1 MAIPRNTVNVSN
13 NKINVVEV
21 ISFGPRGPQGSGGG
35 NINEALTTASLAGYN
50 LTFTKG
56 DRTQFTLSLPQPT
69 PTPTGQFIISA
80 SNLRSENVI
89 DFTRQNEESFF
100 VRVDNVENATS
111 SSISVTA
118 NTASY
123 VLASN
128 IDTSVAIPTLNVT
141 NLTATNFDLDNN
153 LTITGSL
160 TAASLTAASLTAATI
175 SGAIDYSYIENV
187 PYFVDAVGDIAPNQ
201 LAIFIDSTTG
211 LPESLP
217 FNLPLGADGGNP
229 TVKGLAGLTFDGTT
243 FNVQGNISASG
254 DIIGGNFDIDILS
267 VTSLTIDQL
276 TGSID
281 YSHLKN
287 VPQFVDT
294 QNDISANQIAIFAD
308 NTTGLPES
316 LPFNLPLGSDGNPTI
331 QGLSGLTF
339 DGTTFDVQ
347 GNINSSGSITAGDFN
362 ITTLS
367 RDLAISANLTT
378 NVFKANNFAEITGGL
393 FLSSS
398 LTAANLAYKIP
409 QTSDDVL
416 VYETGGGIKHVGQR
430 NLPYTRFTSSATPS
444 DAQLLMMTSSGGPIT
459 REVTNSPI
467 TYSPIFGLNISG
479 IGTSFDIVANKIFIG
494 EVTASSSTH
503 TSLNVTGN
511 EIDFTNLPTSDPGV
525 SGRLFRTGSDAIG
538 GSAGFQ
544 VVIVSQG

>member
-56 DRTQFTLSLPQPT
+56 DSTQFTLSLPQPT
-69 PTPTGQFIISA
+69 PAPTGQFIVSA

-128 IDTSVAIPTLNVT
+128 IDTSVAIPTLDVT

-153 LTITGSL
+153 LTITG
-160 TAASLTAASLTAATI
+160 SLTAASLTAATI

-187 PYFVDAVGDIAPNQ
+187 PYFVDAVGDIGPNQ
-201 LAIFIDSTTG
+201 LAIFVDSTTG

-254 DIIGGNFDIDILS
+254 DVIGGNFDIDTLS

-287 VPQFVDT
+287 VPQFVDA

-339 DGTTFDVQ
+339 DGAVFT
-347 GNINSSGSITAGDFN
+347 ISGSLQSNRLNLPQETTGEKRGLYFYNDGDQS
-362 ITTLS
+362 TTNKGFLKDGGTYL
-367 RDLAISANLTT
+367 RMGYNLTSSILVNST
-378 NVFKANNFAEITGGL
+378 TIRTVAPIQRYEASNF
-393 FLSSS
+393 
-398 LTAANLAYKIP
+398 
-409 QTSDDVL
+409 
-416 VYETGGGIKHVGQR
+416 
-430 NLPYTRFTSSATPS
+430 RF
-444 DAQLLMMTSSGGPIT
+444 D
-459 REVTNSPI
+459 
-467 TYSPIFGLNISG
+467 
-479 IGTSFDIVANKIFIG
+479 
-494 EVTASSSTH
+494 
-503 TSLNVTGN
+503 
-511 EIDFTNLPTSDPGV
+511 NLPTSDPGQA
-525 SGRLFRTGSDAIG
+525 GQLFQTSSTAIG
-538 GSAGFQ
+538 AAAGFQ
-544 VVIVSQG
+544 VVIISQG

>member
-56 DRTQFTLSLPQPT
+56 DSTQFTLSLPQPT
-69 PTPTGQFIISA
+69 PAPTGQFIVSA

-89 DFTRQNEESFF
+89 DFERQNGEEFF
-100 VRVDNVENATS
+100 VRIDDVTNAIS

-128 IDTSVAIPTLNVT
+128 IDTSVAIPTLDVT
-141 NLTATNFDLDNN
+141 NLTATNFDLNNN
-153 LTITGSL
+153 LTVTGSL
-160 TAASLTAASLTAATI
+160 TAASLTATTI

-187 PYFVDAVGDIAPNQ
+187 PYFVDAVGDIGPNQ
-201 LAIFIDSTTG
+201 LAIFVDSTTG

-254 DIIGGNFDIDILS
+254 DVIGGNFDIDTLS

-287 VPQFVDT
+287 VPQFVDA
-294 QNDISANQIAIFAD
+294 QSDISANQIAIFAD

-367 RDLAISANLTT
+367 RDLAINASLTT
-378 NVFKANNFAEITGGL
+378 NAFKANNFAEITGGL

-398 LTAANLAYKIP
+398 LKASNLSFKIP
-409 QTSDDVL
+409 QASDNVL
-416 VYETGGGIKHVGQR
+416 IYETDGDVRHTAQN
-430 NLPYTRFTSSATPS
+430 NLPYTRFTSSATPL

-467 TYSPIFGLNISG
+467 TYSPLFGLNISN
-479 IGTSFDIVANKIFIG
+479 IGTSFDIVANKIFIA